1 MIMEA
6 IYLENSGNL
15 LKYFVCC
22 IGDDDDNYHFKE
34 IKEIAR
40 GAFSSSEFAVHFF
53 FDDVLTTVK
62 EKAFKD
68 CEDLKFFCCGEADE
82 DKATGNIKGVDI
94 YEATEF
100 YIETSAFSGCEKLHT
115 VIFPKCKGLLAI
127 EKNAFEECSS
137 LRTVVA
143 LATNIK
149 FTENPFKDCPKD
161 LLTFVCYEK
170 YEVEQ
175 FARENGYKYIYVQ

>member
-1 MIMEA
+1 MKT
-6 IYLENSGNL
+6 IYVENSKNIL
-15 LKYFVCC
+15 EHFVCA
-22 IGDDDDNYHFKE
+22 IGEDDDNCHFKGMSE
-34 IKEIAR
+34 IS
-40 GAFSSSEFAVHFF
+40 GCAFCSSEGVDHFF
-53 FDDVLTTVK
+53 FDDSLTTVK
-62 EKAFKD
+62 KNALKD
-68 CEDLKFFCCGEADE
+68 CEDLKVFCCGEADK
-82 DKATGNIKGVDI
+82 DKATGNIKGVEL
-94 YEATEF
+94 YSNSKF

-115 VIFPKCKGLLAI
+115 VIFPKCKGLLTI

-170 YEVEQ
+170 SEVEQ
-175 FARENGYKYIYVQ
+175 FARENGYRYVNV